1 MTLED
6 KLKAFYK
13 QVALQEETI
22 ANKGKEIDKL
32 QILYSESV
40 EIRDKYK

>member
-22 ANKGKEIDKL
+22 ANKAHDSPTKRA
-32 QILYSESV
+32 S
-40 EIRDKYK
+40 